1 MTKEQYEKLSAPF
14 RNPKRTRILNIVN
27 KILTYICYILYPVLL
42 LYLIILWDSRFWRA
56 LLVPAIAFVL
66 LSVIRKKLNRPRPY
80 QILDIDPLIHK
91 DTKGKSMPSRHVF
104 CVFMIAMTWLWIIP
118 WMGVILLIIGI
129 LMAVIR
135 VIGGVHFPRDVAVG
149 AVVGILAGIFGYWIL

>member
-14 RNPKRTRILNIVN
+14 RSPIRTRILNIIN
-27 KILTYICYILYPVLL
+27 KVLTYICYILYPVLL
-42 LYLIILWDSRFWRA
+42 LYLIILWDPRFWKA

-80 QILDIDPLIHK
+80 QILDINPLTHK

-118 WMGVILLIIGI
+118 WMGIILLIIGI
-129 LMAVIR
+129 VMAIIR
-135 VIGGVHFPRDVAVG
+135 VIGGVHFPKDVAVG
-149 AVVGILAGIFGYWIL
+149 AAVGILAGIIGYWIL